1 LNDKKFN
8 KDLAEFCYQNLIPC
22 VIQPLTKPEFMLNGA
37 GHLNKKGN
45 EELGLLLYKAY
56 LNYIKP
62 QLMAS

>member
-1 LNDKKFN
+1 M
-8 KDLAEFCYQNLIPC
+8 
-22 VIQPLTKPEFMLNGA
+22 QPLAKPEFMLNGA